1 VSSRHVGVTRVVDSA
16 SSCTTMYVTSTP
28 HLGGL
33 VQALRCTVEET
44 DHVAFHAE
52 SLCVERKLGWV
63 RVSLGGPPAILKP
76 ALMTGTGD
84 SDLIRA

>member
-1 VSSRHVGVTRVVDSA
+1 MSSRHVGVTWVVDSA
-16 SSCTTMYVTSTP
+16 SSCTTMYVKSTP

-44 DHVAFHAE
+44 DHGPSHAE

-63 RVSLGGPPAILKP
+63 WGVPRGPPAILKP

-84 SDLIRA
+84 SL